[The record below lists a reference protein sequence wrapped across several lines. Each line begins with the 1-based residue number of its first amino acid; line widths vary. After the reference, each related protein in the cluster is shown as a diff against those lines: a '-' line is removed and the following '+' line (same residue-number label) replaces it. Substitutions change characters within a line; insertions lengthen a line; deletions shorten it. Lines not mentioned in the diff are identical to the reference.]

1 MVYHF
6 LFTDALGAVLYPQY
20 EEYLSAP
27 EYPEWMVGY
36 IVHIIDEQ
44 EDSFCI
50 TLGGLF
56 FI

>member
-50 TLGGLF
+50 TLDGLF